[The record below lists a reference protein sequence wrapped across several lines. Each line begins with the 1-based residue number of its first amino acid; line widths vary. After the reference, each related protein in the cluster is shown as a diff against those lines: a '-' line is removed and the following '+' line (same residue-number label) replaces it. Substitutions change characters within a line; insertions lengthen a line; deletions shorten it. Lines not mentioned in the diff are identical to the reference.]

1 MKARLIRIG
10 NSRGIR
16 IPQELVRLYNLREGA
31 ELELEKRQE
40 GILVRAVESTDGVI
54 PWDAAYQPILNQVAQ
69 KYATPAAG
77 RVLAISLPRTGSR
90 FTQ

>member
-31 ELELEKRQE
+31 ELELEERQE
-40 GILVRAVESTDGVI
+40 GILVRVAGITDGAI
-54 PWDAAYQPILNQVAQ
+54 PWDAAYQEM
-69 KYATPAAG
+69 AAESAEASEWSEWDVTYG
-77 RVLAISLPRTGSR
+77 DGSDG
-90 FTQ
+90 